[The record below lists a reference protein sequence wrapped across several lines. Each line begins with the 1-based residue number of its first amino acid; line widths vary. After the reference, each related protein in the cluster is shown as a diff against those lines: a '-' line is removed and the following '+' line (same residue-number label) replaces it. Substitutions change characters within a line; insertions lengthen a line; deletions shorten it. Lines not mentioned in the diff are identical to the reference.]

1 MDLGIAGRK
10 AIVCASS
17 KGLGKGC
24 ARALA
29 EAGCEIVMNGRDAA
43 VLEAAAR
50 EIAES
55 TGAKIHAVA
64 CDVGTEA
71 GRRALLAACPAPDI
85 LVNNNGGPQPKDF
98 RQITREEM
106 IAGLD
111 ANFLTPVALVQAVID
126 GMAERGFGRI
136 IDITSSSVRTPIL
149 GLDLS
154 SGARAGLTAF
164 LAAAARQ
171 FVDRNVTINHILPG
185 VFDTDRIA
193 TATVRM
199 AAMKGVTPAQF
210 RAEREKGVPA
220 KRFGAPDE
228 FGKLCAFLASD
239 HAGYITGQSIL
250 IDGGAFNTV
259 I

>member
-149 GLDLS
+149 GL
-154 SGARAGLTAF
+154 
-164 LAAAARQ
+164 
-171 FVDRNVTINHILPG
+171 
-185 VFDTDRIA
+185 
-193 TATVRM
+193 
-199 AAMKGVTPAQF
+199 
-210 RAEREKGVPA
+210 
-220 KRFGAPDE
+220 
-228 FGKLCAFLASD
+228 
-239 HAGYITGQSIL
+239 
-250 IDGGAFNTV
+250 
-259 I
+259 

>member
-24 ARALA
+24 AWALA
-29 EAGCEIVMNGRDAA
+29 EAGCEVVMNGRNAET
-43 VLEAAAR
+43 LEAAAR
-50 EIAES
+50 EIAAA
-55 TGAKIHAVA
+55 TGAKITPVA
-64 CDVGTEA
+64 CDVGTQE
-71 GRRALLAACPAPDI
+71 GRNALLGVCPTPDI
-85 LVNNNGGPQPKDF
+85 LVNNNGGPPPKDF
-98 RQITREEM
+98 RQITRDEM

-111 ANFLTPVALVQAVID
+111 ANMMTPIMLVQAVID

-136 IDITSSSVRTPIL
+136 IDITSASVRTSL
-149 GLDLS
+149 VGLDLS

-193 TATVRM
+193 TATGRM
-199 AAMKGVTPAQF
+199 AALKGVTPEEF
-210 RAEREKGVPA
+210 RRQREQGIPA
-220 KRFGAPDE
+220 KRFGTARE
-228 FGKLCAFLASD
+228 FGQLCAFLASAQ
-239 HAGYITGQSIL
+239 AGYITGQSIL